1 MELKAVPGW
10 ANQEDVAAGAV
21 PAGKARSMGRE
32 EWNRRYA
39 ISEFLWTVDA
49 NCFLVAEA
57 ARLPPGRG
65 LDLATGEG
73 RNAVWLAEQGWEV
86 CAVDF
91 ADVGLRKGR
100 DLAAMRGVAERVS
113 FEAADLRG
121 YRPEPGGFD
130 LVTLIYL
137 QIPQA
142 ELRPVLVNAAQAVAP
157 GGTFLL
163 IAHDSSNLTD
173 GIGGPQDASVLY
185 TVEQVAAAIG
195 HALFIE
201 KAHTV
206 ERIVETDE
214 GPRLAIDCLV
224 RGRRLP

>member
-1 MELKAVPGW
+1 MESKAMPGW
-10 ANQEDVAAGAV
+10 ANQEDVAVVSV

-57 ARLPPGRG
+57 ASLPPGRA

-73 RNAVWLAEQGWEV
+73 RNAVWLAEQGWQV
-86 CAVDF
+86 CGVDF
-91 ADVGLRKGR
+91 ADVGLHKGR
-100 DLAAMRGVAERVS
+100 NLAARRGVAERVC
-113 FEAADLRG
+113 FEEADLRC
-121 YRPEPGGFD
+121 YRPEPGAFD

-142 ELRPVLVNAAQAVAP
+142 ELQPVLVKAAQAVAP

-163 IAHDSSNLTD
+163 IAHDASNLTD

-185 TVEQVAAAIG
+185 TAEQVVAAIG
-195 HALFIE
+195 QALLIE

-206 ERIVETDE
+206 ERLVETDD

>member
-1 MELKAVPGW
+1 METKAVPAR
-10 ANQEDVAAGAV
+10 ANQEDVAAGTA

-49 NCFLVAEA
+49 NRFLVAEA
-57 ARLPPGRG
+57 ASLPPGRG

-91 ADVGLRKGR
+91 ADVGLHKGR
-100 DLAAMRGVAERVS
+100 DLAARRGVAERVC
-113 FEAADLRG
+113 FEAADLRC

-142 ELRPVLVNAAQAVAP
+142 ELQPVLVKAAQALAP

-163 IAHDSSNLTD
+163 IAHDSSNLAD
-173 GIGGPQDASVLY
+173 GIGGPQDAAVLY
-185 TVEQVAAAIG
+185 TAEQVVAAVG
-195 HALFIE
+195 HRLFIE

-206 ERIVETDE
+206 ERIVGTDD

-224 RGRRLP
+224 RGRRLS